1 MNNNPVLMEDQV
13 PSSKQ
18 YVTPGQMPQE
28 NNYFTDPAG
37 PRYQNPAEFDQAMYE
52 QAMAAQ
58 TPQPQQ
64 PGVQFNVPD
73 FEAMRK
79 EALQQAIQQVT
90 QTPAPPAQ
98 MQQAVQE
105 EPKIVYVRR
114 NLTLAEILVIFV
126 LASGIVL
133 GVQGIWSFATD
144 ILPRIEIRDK

>member
-1 MNNNPVLMEDQV
+1 MNNNPVPMEDQV

-28 NNYFTDPAG
+28 NNYFTDPTG

-90 QTPAPPAQ
+90 QTPAPPVQ
-98 MQQAVQE
+98 MQQPVPE

-114 NLTLAEILVIFV
+114 NLTLAEILVVFA

>member
-1 MNNNPVLMEDQV
+1 MEDQV

-28 NNYFTDPAG
+28 NNYFTDPTG
-37 PRYQNPAEFDQAMYE
+37 PRYQNPAEFDQAM
-52 QAMAAQ
+52 ASQ

-90 QTPAPPAQ
+90 QAPAPAPVPQVQQPQQ
-98 MQQAVQE
+98 MQV

-114 NLTLAEILVIFV
+114 NLTLAEILVIFA
-126 LASGIVL
+126 LASGLVL

>member
-1 MNNNPVLMEDQV
+1 MEDQV

-37 PRYQNPAEFDQAMYE
+37 PRYQNPAKFDQAMYE
-52 QAMAAQ
+52 QAMAEQ

-64 PGVQFNVPD
+64 PGVKFNVPD
-73 FEAMRK
+73 FEVMRK

-90 QTPAPPAQ
+90 QAPAPPAQ

>member
-1 MNNNPVLMEDQV
+1 MEDQV

-28 NNYFTDPAG
+28 NNYFTDPTG
-37 PRYQNPAEFDQAMYE
+37 PRYKNPAEFDQAVYE
-52 QAMAAQ
+52 QAVAAQ
-58 TPQPQQ
+58 TLQPQQ

-90 QTPAPPAQ
+90 QTPPPSVQ
-98 MQQAVQE
+98 SQQATQV

-114 NLTLAEILVIFV
+114 NLTLAEILVIFA
-126 LASGIVL
+126 LASGLVL
-133 GVQGIWSFATD
+133 GTQGVWSFATD

>member
-28 NNYFTDPAG
+28 NNYFTDPTG
-37 PRYQNPAEFDQAMYE
+37 PRYQNPAEFDQAM
-52 QAMAAQ
+52 ASQ

-90 QTPAPPAQ
+90 QAPAPAPVPQVQQPQQ
-98 MQQAVQE
+98 MQV

-114 NLTLAEILVIFV
+114 NLTLAEILVIFA
-126 LASGIVL
+126 LASGLVL

>member
-1 MNNNPVLMEDQV
+1 MEDQV

-37 PRYQNPAEFDQAMYE
+37 PRYQNPAEFDQAM
-52 QAMAAQ
+52 ASQ

-90 QTPAPPAQ
+90 QAPAPAPVPQVQQPQQ
-98 MQQAVQE
+98 MQV

-114 NLTLAEILVIFV
+114 NLTLAEILVIFA
-126 LASGIVL
+126 LASGLVL
-133 GVQGIWSFATD
+133 GVQGIWSFTTD

>member
-1 MNNNPVLMEDQV
+1 MNNNPVPMEDQV

-28 NNYFTDPAG
+28 NNYFTDPTG

-58 TPQPQQ
+58 TTQPQQ
-64 PGVQFNVPD
+64 PGVKFNVPD

-90 QTPAPPAQ
+90 QTPAPPVQ
-98 MQQAVQE
+98 MQQPVSE

-114 NLTLAEILVIFV
+114 NLTLAEILVVFA